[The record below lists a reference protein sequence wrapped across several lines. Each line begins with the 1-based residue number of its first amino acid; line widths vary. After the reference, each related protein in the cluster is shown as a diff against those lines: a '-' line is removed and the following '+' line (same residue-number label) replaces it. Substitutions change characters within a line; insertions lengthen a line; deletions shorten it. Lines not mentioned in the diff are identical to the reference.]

1 MTPLATH
8 ITAFFR
14 DHLNRCRGASHHT
27 CDTYAYSFQLL
38 LEFASERLRSPPSR
52 MTLEQV
58 DARLVAQFLEHL
70 ETVRNCTPS
79 TRNVRLA
86 AIKSF
91 FRYLEYREPAA
102 LDQIR
107 QVLAIPFKK
116 TDSRLVSYL
125 NSEEIKALLDA
136 PDLRRQEGIRDY
148 AMLHLA
154 LSAGLRVSELTGLHL
169 GDVSLQPTPTILV
182 RGKGRRERALPLWK
196 ETATALRRWLAV
208 RGKVQVPE
216 LFVNSRGGNLS
227 RWGFAQILR
236 KHVADASRRCPSL
249 QKKRV
254 SPHVLRHSCAMMA
267 LQATQDIRKVSLWL
281 GHSST
286 QTTEVY
292 TRADPSEK
300 LEAINAITPLKV
312 RKDRFRPPDQLIA
325 RLKDSSLWGA
335 DPSSNQQEKG

>member
-14 DHLNRCRGASHHT
+14 DHLSRCRGASQHT

-38 LEFASERLRSPPSR
+38 LEFASERLSSPPSR
-52 MTLEQV
+52 MTLEQI

-70 ETVRNCTPS
+70 ETVRRCTPS

-116 TDSRLVSYL
+116 TDSRLVCYL
-125 NSEEIKALLDA
+125 TSEEIKALLDA
-136 PDLRRQEGIRDY
+136 PDLRRQQGIRDY

-154 LSAGLRVSELTGLHL
+154 LSGGLRVSELTGLQL
-169 GDVSLQPTPTILV
+169 EDVSLQPTPTILV

-208 RGKVQVPE
+208 RGKAQVPE
-216 LFVNSRGGNLS
+216 LFVNSRGGSLS

-236 KHVADASRRCPSL
+236 KHAEDASQRCPSL

-281 GHSST
+281 GHSSI

-312 RKDRFRPPDQLIA
+312 RKGRFRPPDELIA
-325 RLKDSSLWGA
+325 RLRDPSLWGA
-335 DPSSNQQEKG
+335 DPTSNQ